1 MHSSSRTQYGRLES
15 RRNVFLERARE
26 SALLTIPTI
35 MPREGFTDAS
45 KIRTPYQS
53 IGARGVNNLAAKL
66 QMALFPPN
74 QSFFRLTVDDYTI
87 AEITGGNDEA
97 RAAIDEDLATVE
109 RSVINE
115 LEGEGM
121 RNPLFEALRHL
132 VVTGNYL
139 LYLPAKGSMK
149 GFSLDKFVVSR
160 DPSGALKKVII
171 KESFSPDTLDPDV
184 LAIAGF
190 DPAASDGS
198 SQVIDIYTC
207 FYKGR
212 KSEKGALR
220 WMTYQEVN
228 EVMIP
233 GTEGDFPLDAP
244 PIMALRWCALTDQPY
259 GRSHVEEISGDLL
272 SLEGLTKAIV
282 DASAASARLLV
293 LVKPNGLTSK
303 DAVAKAPNGAVVTG
317 RADDIE
323 MMQVQKGGD
332 LQVASSTANRIEQ
345 RLAQAFLMES
355 AVTRDAER
363 VTAEEIRML
372 SAMLENALG
381 GVYSV
386 LSNELQ
392 LPLVNRL
399 MARMT
404 KDKRLPQFP
413 KGVVQ
418 PSIVTGLEALGRGHD
433 LTKYGQLLQMVA
445 QIPEAMAMVNVGDLV
460 KRVGTS
466 LGLDMDGLIKSQEQ
480 IQQEQQQMMMAQMA
494 QSALEQGV
502 ASGAAQEMA
511 QGQQGE

>member
-1 MHSSSRTQYGRLES
+1 MHLTSQAQYGRLEG
-15 RRNVFLERARE
+15 RRNVFLQRARE
-26 SALLTIPTI
+26 SAQLTIPTI
-35 MPREGFTDAS
+35 MPEEGFHDAGR
-45 KIRTPYQS
+45 IRTPYQS

-109 RSVINE
+109 RSVIGE

-139 LYLPAKGSMK
+139 LYLPADGGLK
-149 GFSLDKFVVSR
+149 GFSLDKYVVSR

-171 KESFSPDTLDPDV
+171 KESFSPDTLEPDV
-184 LAIAGF
+184 LAIAGY
-190 DPAASDGS
+190 DPLASTADGATKS
-198 SQVIDIYTC
+198 IDVYTC

-212 KSEKGALR
+212 KSERGQLR

-228 EVMIP
+228 GNVIP
-233 GTEGDFPLDAP
+233 GTEGDFPLEAP

-259 GRSHVEEISGDLL
+259 GRSHVEEIYGDLL

-293 LVKPNGLTSK
+293 LVKPNGLTNK

-323 MMQVQKGGD
+323 MMQVQKGSD
-332 LQVASSTANRIEQ
+332 LNVASSTANRIEQ

-404 KDKRLPQFP
+404 KAKRLPQFP
-413 KGVVQ
+413 KGVVK

-433 LTKYGQLLQMVA
+433 LTKYGQLMSMVA
-445 QIPEAMAMVNVGDLV
+445 QVPEAMAMVNVGDLV

-466 LGLDMDGLIKSQEQ
+466 LGLDMDGLIKSAEQ
-480 IQQEQQQMMMAQMA
+480 IQEEQQQAMMQQTMSSMM
-494 QSALEQGV
+494 QSGV
-502 ASGAAQEMA
+502 DVAAAQEM
-511 QGQQGE
+511 QNEGE